1 MQNPIGLAG
10 IVVIL
15 GIAVAFSSN
24 RKAINLRIVGAAF
37 GLQVVIAVMVIYWD
51 RGQRA
56 IEAMKDGV
64 MAVIGFSQ
72 AGIDM
77 VFGPLADTDVIG
89 FSFAINVLPII
100 IFFSALMS
108 VLYHLRVMEWIVKI
122 VGGAL
127 HRIIGTGAVESM
139 NAAANVFVGQ
149 TEAPLAVRPYL
160 KNLTE
165 PQMFAVMVSGLA
177 SIAGT
182 VLAGYALMG
191 AELEYLLAA
200 AFMAAPGGLLMA
212 KIIIPDDAVVSS
224 GHREKLTMEP
234 SQHKNVILAA
244 ASGTTDGLRLA
255 ANIGAMLI
263 AVVALIALFNGLV
276 GGVLGLVG
284 IDGPPVLVELL
295 REAALGQELAEAVLI
310 PGSDKLLFEAGL
322 IIDEAAFVLLEQNS
336 ISPVLV
342 TAPVTVQFILGKIFQ
357 PLMYLLS
364 VPWHEAQAA
373 GALFGEKLILN
384 EFVAFSHLTVYLE
397 GMSPR
402 TIAISTFMLC
412 GFANLSSI
420 AILLGGLGV
429 LVPEKRDLI
438 GRFGLKAV
446 LAGSLSNLMS
456 AALAGLMLTF

>member
-1 MQNPIGLAG
+1 MANYIGIAG
-10 IVVIL
+10 IAVIL
-15 GIAVAFSSN
+15 GIAFLFSSN
-24 RKAINLRIVGAAF
+24 RKAVNLRVVGAAF
-37 GLQVVIAVMVIYWD
+37 GLQVVVAVIVLYWD
-51 RGQRA
+51 KGRQG

-77 VFGPLADTDVIG
+77 VFGPLADTEVIG

-108 VLYHLRVMEWIVKI
+108 VLYHLRVMEWVVKL
-122 VGGAL
+122 VGGFL
-127 HRIIGTGAVESM
+127 HKVIGTGAVESM
-139 NAAANVFVGQ
+139 NAAANIFVGQ

-160 KNLTE
+160 KGLTE
-165 PQMFAVMVSGLA
+165 AQMFAVMVSGLA

-182 VLAGYALMG
+182 VLAGYAMMG
-191 AELEYLLAA
+191 AELKYLLAA

-212 KIIIPDDAVVSS
+212 KIIMPDDEVVRS
-224 GHREKLTMEP
+224 GGHEKLMMEK
-234 SQHKNVILAA
+234 SQHKNLVLAA

-263 AVVALIALFNGLV
+263 AFVALIALFNGIIGWV
-276 GGVLGLVG
+276 AGWFGY
-284 IDGPPVLVELL
+284 ELTL
-295 REAALGQELAEAVLI
+295 QM
-310 PGSDKLLFEAGL
+310 
-322 IIDEAAFVLLEQNS
+322 
-336 ISPVLV
+336 
-342 TAPVTVQFILGKIFQ
+342 ILGWIFR

-364 VPWHEAQAA
+364 VPWEEAQAA

-384 EFVAFSHLTVYLE
+384 EFVAFSHLNEYLA
-397 GMSPR
+397 GMSSR
-402 TIAISTFMLC
+402 TIAVVTFSLC

-438 GRFGLKAV
+438 GQLGLKAV

-456 AALAGLMLTF
+456 AALAGLLLTF

>member
-1 MQNPIGLAG
+1 M
-10 IVVIL
+10 
-15 GIAVAFSSN
+15 S
-24 RKAINLRIVGAAF
+24 
-37 GLQVVIAVMVIYWD
+37 
-51 RGQRA
+51 
-56 IEAMKDGV
+56 DGV
-64 MAVIGFSQ
+64 MAIIGYSR

-77 VFGPLADTDVIG
+77 VFGPLANTEVIG
-89 FSFAINVLPII
+89 FSFAINILPII

-108 VLYHLRVMEWIVKI
+108 VLYHLRVMEWIVRI

-127 HRIIGTGAVESM
+127 HKIIGTGAVESM

-149 TEAPLAVRPYL
+149 TEAPLAIKPYL

-191 AELEYLLAA
+191 AELKYLLAA

-212 KIIIPDDAVVSS
+212 KMIMPDDEVTSS
-224 GHREKLTMEP
+224 GPEEKLVMER
-234 SQHKNVILAA
+234 SHHKNVILAA

-263 AVVALIALFNGLV
+263 AFVALIALFNGLV
-276 GGVLGLVG
+276 GWLFGLAGFEG
-284 IDGPPVLVELL
+284 ITMQL
-295 REAALGQELAEAVLI
+295 
-310 PGSDKLLFEAGL
+310 
-322 IIDEAAFVLLEQNS
+322 
-336 ISPVLV
+336 
-342 TAPVTVQFILGKIFQ
+342 ILGKIFQ

-364 VPWHEAQAA
+364 VPWTEAEAA

-384 EFVAFSHLTVYLE
+384 EFVAFSHLNDYLA

-402 TIAISTFMLC
+402 TIAIVTFSLC

-438 GRFGLKAV
+438 GQFGLKAV

-456 AALAGLMLTF
+456 AALAGLLLTF

>member
-1 MQNPIGLAG
+1 MSGNLIGLVG

-15 GIAVAFSSN
+15 GIAFLFSSN
-24 RKAINLRIVGAAF
+24 RKAINLRIVGAALA
-37 GLQVVIAVMVIYWD
+37 LQAAIAAFVLYFDYGRKMID
-51 RGQRA
+51 A
-56 IEAMKDGV
+56 LSTGV
-64 MAVIGFSQ
+64 LAVINYSK

-77 VFGPLADTDVIG
+77 VFGPLADTNIVG

-108 VLYHLRVMEWIVKI
+108 VMYHLRIMEWIVKL

-127 HRIIGTGAVESM
+127 HKIIGTGAVESM
-139 NAAANVFVGQ
+139 NAAANIFVGQ

-182 VLAGYALMG
+182 VLAGYVLMG
-191 AELEYLLAA
+191 AEIKYLLAA

-212 KIIIPDDAVVSS
+212 KIVMPDDEVVPAG
-224 GHREKLTMEP
+224 GHEKLIMEP
-234 SQHKNVILAA
+234 SHHKNVILAA

-263 AVVALIALFNGLV
+263 AFVALIALFNGLV
-276 GGVLGLVG
+276 GGLFSLVG
-284 IDGPPVLVELL
+284 IDG
-295 REAALGQELAEAVLI
+295 
-310 PGSDKLLFEAGL
+310 
-322 IIDEAAFVLLEQNS
+322 
-336 ISPVLV
+336 V
-342 TAPVTVQFILGKIFQ
+342 TLQSILGKIFQ

-364 VPWHEAQAA
+364 VPWAEAEAA

-384 EFVAFSHLTVYLE
+384 EFVAFSHLNDYLA

-402 TIAISTFMLC
+402 TIAISTFSLC

-438 GRFGLKAV
+438 GQLGLKAV
-446 LAGSLSNLMS
+446 LAASLSNLMS